1 MNKRKIIALM
11 TAVILFNGF
20 ITNNERRAGAVSR
33 GNGFYKNKE
42 YEKAISE
49 YSNAVK
55 IESNRDT
62 GKIYFNLGNSYYRLK
77 KYDDA
82 VAAYEKGDKSF
93 NNYFNLGNAYFKK
106 AEEDNSEKK
115 IEFYQ
120 KAAENYK
127 KGIKLNSDN
136 TDIKKNLEYT
146 EKKMEELKDKQDKD
160 KQDKDKQDK
169 DKQDKDKQD
178 KDKQDKDKQDKEQ
191 QGKNNKD
198 QKNQEAQAKE
208 QENTKEEMKK
218 QEQEAIMQLLRMN
231 EKEDLQ
237 KNKLKYMGGTRSGKD
252 W

>member
-1 MNKRKIIALM
+1 M

-115 IEFYQ
+115 IEFYK

-146 EKKMEELKDKQDKD
+146 EKKMEELKDN
-160 KQDKDKQDK
+160 
-169 DKQDKDKQD
+169 
-178 KDKQDKDKQDKEQ
+178 
-191 QGKNNKD
+191 KN
-198 QKNQEAQAKE
+198 
-208 QENTKEEMKK
+208 
-218 QEQEAIMQLLRMN
+218 IL
-231 EKEDLQ
+231 
-237 KNKLKYMGGTRSGKD
+237 Y
-252 W
+252 